1 MELVWKREL
10 RVFGNWWQI
19 PMAAQKTDKQT
30 NKKTHKSV
38 TKLYPTLNHKSS
50 KCFSNKYSEFSYCG
64 FKMTQDA
71 KSEFS
76 LFLYLLT
83 TVETSNLERQASE
96 SYNKVG
102 TDFF

>member
-1 MELVWKREL
+1 
-10 RVFGNWWQI
+10 
-19 PMAAQKTDKQT
+19 
-30 NKKTHKSV
+30 
-38 TKLYPTLNHKSS
+38 
-50 KCFSNKYSEFSYCG
+50 
-64 FKMTQDA
+64 MTQDA

>member
-1 MELVWKREL
+1 
-10 RVFGNWWQI
+10 
-19 PMAAQKTDKQT
+19 MADTYGSTKNRQT
-30 NKKTHKSV
+30 NKQKNPQKCNKIIPNV
-38 TKLYPTLNHKSS
+38 NDKSS
-50 KCFSNKYSEFSYCG
+50 KCFSNKYSELSYCG